1 MLGLRCAGLSSK
13 NQVRVRLG
21 HVFVCR
27 FWLVH
32 HVTCDLFITIPPV
45 LLQNVL
51 SKFDLSIIKFLTGGG
66 TDVHEGEH
74 PDVVEEARCAF
85 SILVSIST
93 EISCHARH

>member
-1 MLGLRCAGLSSK
+1 MRRTAHRRAAGRAAPTGVLT
-13 NQVRVRLG
+13 RVRLA
-21 HVFVCR
+21 
-27 FWLVH
+27 
-32 HVTCDLFITIPPV
+32 
-45 LLQNVL
+45 
-51 SKFDLSIIKFLTGGG
+51 G